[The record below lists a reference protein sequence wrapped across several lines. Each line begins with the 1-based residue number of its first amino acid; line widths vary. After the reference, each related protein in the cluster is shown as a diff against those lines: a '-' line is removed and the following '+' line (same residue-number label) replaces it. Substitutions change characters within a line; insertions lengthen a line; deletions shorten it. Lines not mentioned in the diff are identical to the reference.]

1 MKSVRLPSGEELPA
15 LGMGTW
21 MIGED
26 RASQACEIATLQH
39 GIDLGM
45 TLIDT
50 AGMYGDGAS
59 ERLVGEAI
67 KGRRDSVF
75 LVSKFYP
82 HNATVRGARVA
93 CEDSLRR
100 LGTDCLDLY
109 LLHWRG
115 NVPLEETIEAVE
127 KLQAQGKI
135 RSWGVSNLDTADMQE
150 LDGLPGGGYAAV
162 NQVLYNLSRRGI
174 EWNLLPWC
182 KQHGVPVMA
191 YSPMEQ
197 ARLLRHPALRQLA
210 GERGMTVAQL
220 ALAWLLRCEQLIAIP
235 KASTR
240 AHLEEN
246 FAALQFE
253 LDAGILA
260 ELDRLFPPPTRAMP
274 LEML

>member
-50 AGMYGDGAS
+50 AEMYGDGAS

-260 ELDRLFPPPTRAMP
+260 ELDRLFPRPSRAMP

>member
-1 MKSVRLPSGEELPA
+1 MKKVRLPSGEQVPA
-15 LGMGTW
+15 LGMGAW

-26 RASQACEIATLQH
+26 RAMRAEEIATLQR

-50 AGMYGDGAS
+50 AEMYGDGAS

-67 KGRRDSVF
+67 KGRRESVF

-150 LDGLPGGGYAAV
+150 LDGLPGGRNAAV
-162 NQVLYNLSRRGI
+162 NQLLFNLSRRGI
-174 EWNLLPWC
+174 EWDLLPWC
-182 KQHGVPVMA
+182 KHHGIPVMA

-197 ARLLRHPALRQLA
+197 ARLLRHPALRHLA

-220 ALAWLLRCEQLIAIP
+220 ALAWLLRCDQLIAIP

-240 AHLEEN
+240 THLEEN
-246 FAALQFE
+246 FAALQVE
-253 LDAGILA
+253 LDAETLA

>member
-1 MKSVRLPSGEELPA
+1 MKFVTLPTGEKLPA

-26 RASQACEIATLQH
+26 RATRAEEIATLQR
-39 GIDLGM
+39 GIELGM

-50 AGMYGDGAS
+50 AEMYGEGAS
-59 ERLVGEAI
+59 ESLIGEAI
-67 KGRRDSVF
+67 KGRRESVF

-82 HNATVRGARVA
+82 HHATAHGARVA

-115 NVPLEETIEAVE
+115 NVPLEETLEAVE
-127 KLQAQGKI
+127 KLCAQGKI
-135 RSWGVSNLDTADMQE
+135 RSWGVSNLDTADMHE
-150 LDGLPGGGYAAV
+150 LHALSGGGAVAV
-162 NQVLYNLSRRGI
+162 NQVLYNLSRRGV

-182 KQHGVPVMA
+182 EEHAVPVMA
-191 YSPMEQ
+191 YSPIEQ
-197 ARLLRHPALRQLA
+197 SRLLRHPGLRALAARHGA
-210 GERGMTVAQL
+210 TPAQL
-220 ALAWLLRCEQLIAIP
+220 ALAWLLRHDQMIVIP

-246 FAALQFE
+246 FAALDCP
-253 LDAGILA
+253 LDESTLA
-260 ELDRLFPPPTRAMP
+260 ELDRLFPPPCRAMP